1 MNKLDPTTGDDV
13 VSVNLV
19 LTPVVGEEMATTNE
33 LVSNTDEDFP
43 SALEMTVVNDELV
56 VGAPLVS

>member
-1 MNKLDPTTGDDV
+1 LNELDPTSGDDA
-13 VSVNLV
+13 VSVTLT

-33 LVSNTDEDFP
+33 LLWNTGENFP
-43 SALEMTVVNDELV
+43 SVVEMTVANDELV